1 MLRRVTVATLKKASK
16 KALVASLQG
25 LAHIGGAATEQ
36 QLVEW
41 TGMSA
46 TTVRHALRILTHCHL
61 VENGG
66 DATARLAT
74 PLPHPLSE
82 VAAVNSLATA
92 MAQTDSFVELAALL
106 DAGHSADDSA
116 RRSAMV
122 VPNLE
127 DADSAATILSVASD
141 LGLLARTAD
150 GYSVAD
156 ALERQAIVFLASDL
170 GPGAAQL
177 ALRETM
183 GPGAYGRLERNERD
197 RLGQALNNV
206 VASPEKACEDAG
218 KAVENYLRLVAR
230 DASVDVSACN
240 GLAQVADSLAAK
252 GVGIIRPQHR
262 VLAHEIAMCRNSSGH
277 DRDKVTL
284 TSWDKTPAFARA
296 NVLLAARLIASVDA
310 WRQENRQIL

>member
-1 MLRRVTVATLKKASK
+1 MD
-16 KALVASLQG
+16 
-25 LAHIGGAATEQ
+25 GAVTEQ

-46 TTVRHALRILTHCHL
+46 TTVRHSLRILVHCGLVTHD
-61 VENGG
+61 GSS
-66 DATARLAT
+66 ATRLAA
-74 PLPHPLSE
+74 PMPHPLSE
-82 VAAVNSLATA
+82 EAAVNSLVTA
-92 MAQTDSFVELAALL
+92 LAQTDSFVELAALL
-106 DAGHSADDSA
+106 DAGHSATDSA
-116 RRSAMV
+116 RRGSMV

-127 DADSAATILSVASD
+127 DADSATTVLSIAAD
-141 LGLLARTAD
+141 IGLLERTAD
-150 GYSVAD
+150 GYTVAD
-156 ALERQAIVFLASDL
+156 ALERQASVLVASDL

-183 GPGAYGRLERNERD
+183 GSGAFGRLERNERD

-206 VASPEKACEDAG
+206 VSSPEKACEDAG

-252 GVGIIRPQHR
+252 GVAVIRPQHR

-277 DRDKVTL
+277 DRDKLTL

-310 WRQENRQIL
+310 WLHENRQVL